1 MFLSL
6 SGTAVFVGL
15 MMMTAGFV
23 LTLAGWFAP
32 PITDTVL
39 RVRMAGP
46 VTLLLGFVL
55 LMFSYILC
63 AIEQQKC
70 SECCYQYIRARE
82 KENDIRSCDDSDT
95 MMTSPNGMHIDH
107 VITQNHVASSEHHSI
122 PDQIQILQQHLAQL
136 QMNQEAMLHPGM
148 NYVYN
153 PLIAAYSL
161 HPNVTSGQVTPN
173 GHVYNRSP
181 ITSHDQMEA
190 IVSKNSHIPFIDEP
204 SSDTSVQI
212 ESDGANNNNIDD
224 SFPPQRGHIV
234 QLPKHKKGSKHKT
247 SKSKSSERDLHLSNV
262 IKNSNAKDFHDSNE
276 ELWPKRRQ
284 SKKDLLH
291 SLKVHSKKFCEDGN
305 GALHLTDYYSQ
316 MQDASKPPVAT
327 PREQSLLNR
336 VPTSERL
343 SLCVP
348 ITPDSEDE
356 LTDKLEGLSTNS
368 SLTSQLSPQINGTSK
383 NSGRDNLGHVIVNV
397 GTTTSSS
404 WESTGDSG
412 KAACDSTENSHL
424 LPKESN
430 RLSHISKHTD
440 FSKLSSVKVLAGSD
454 YVHKNTADVTKKPR
468 QQKNVMSLDLV
479 SHIPVTSPKLQK
491 PITSVK
497 PLPKNQSSPKSP
509 KVLPLKSPKVPVARA
524 RIISKPDPTYN
535 EMADS
540 TV

>member
-1 MFLSL
+1 
-6 SGTAVFVGL
+6 

-55 LMFSYILC
+55 LVFSYILC

-82 KENDIRSCDDSDT
+82 KENDLRSCDADA
-95 MMTSPNGMHIDH
+95 MITSPNGMHIDH
-107 VITQNHVASSEHHSI
+107 VITQNHVSSPQLHHSI

-173 GHVYNRSP
+173 GHVHNKSP
-181 ITSHDQMEA
+181 ISSHDQMEA

-212 ESDGANNNNIDD
+212 ESDGANNNIDD
-224 SFPPQRGHIV
+224 PFPPQRGHIV

-247 SKSKSSERDLHLSNV
+247 SKSKSSDRDLHFSNV
-262 IKNSNAKDFHDSNE
+262 IKNSNAKDFHDSKE

-284 SKKDLLH
+284 SKKDLLN
-291 SLKVHSKKFCEDGN
+291 SLKIHSKKSCEDGN

-316 MQDASKPPVAT
+316 MQDASKLPVVT
-327 PREQSLLNR
+327 PREQSLPNR

-368 SLTSQLSPQINGTSK
+368 SFTSQLSPQINGTSR
-383 NSGRDNLGHVIVNV
+383 NSGKDNLGHVIVNV
-397 GTTTSSS
+397 GTTSS
-404 WESTGDSG
+404 WESTVNSQND
-412 KAACDSTENSHL
+412 ACDSTENSHL
-424 LPKESN
+424 LPKELN
-430 RLSHISKHTD
+430 RLSHSYTKHTD
-440 FSKLSSVKVLAGSD
+440 VLKTSSVKVMAGSD

-479 SHIPVTSPKLQK
+479 SQIQVTSPKLQK

-509 KVLPLKSPKVPVARA
+509 KVLPLKSPKAPVARA
-524 RIISKPDPTYN
+524 RIISKPEPSYN

>member
-1 MFLSL
+1 
-6 SGTAVFVGL
+6 

-55 LMFSYILC
+55 LVFSYILC

-82 KENDIRSCDDSDT
+82 KENDIRSCDADA

-107 VITQNHVASSEHHSI
+107 VITQNHVSSPQHHHSI

-173 GHVYNRSP
+173 GHVHNKSP
-181 ITSHDQMEA
+181 ISSHDQMEA

-224 SFPPQRGHIV
+224 PFPPQRGHIV

-247 SKSKSSERDLHLSNV
+247 SKSKSSERDLHFSNV
-262 IKNSNAKDFHDSNE
+262 IKNSNAKDFHDSKE

-284 SKKDLLH
+284 SKKDLLN
-291 SLKVHSKKFCEDGN
+291 SLKIHSKKSCEDGN

-316 MQDASKPPVAT
+316 MQDASKLLVVA
-327 PREQSLLNR
+327 PREQSLPNR

-368 SLTSQLSPQINGTSK
+368 SFTSQLSPQINGTSK
-383 NSGRDNLGHVIVNV
+383 NSVKDNLGHVIVNV
-397 GTTTSSS
+397 GTTSS
-404 WESTGDSG
+404 WESAVNSQNN
-412 KAACDSTENSHL
+412 ACDSTENSHL
-424 LPKESN
+424 LPKELN
-430 RLSHISKHTD
+430 RLSHSYTKHTD
-440 FSKLSSVKVLAGSD
+440 LSQVKFSKGD
-454 YVHKNTADVTKKPR
+454 GWF
-468 QQKNVMSLDLV
+468 
-479 SHIPVTSPKLQK
+479 
-491 PITSVK
+491 
-497 PLPKNQSSPKSP
+497 
-509 KVLPLKSPKVPVARA
+509 
-524 RIISKPDPTYN
+524 
-535 EMADS
+535 
-540 TV
+540 

>member
-1 MFLSL
+1 
-6 SGTAVFVGL
+6 

-46 VTLLLGFVL
+46 VTLLLGFL
-55 LMFSYILC
+55 LLILSYILC

-82 KENDIRSCDDSDT
+82 KENDIRTCDADA

-107 VITQNHVASSEHHSI
+107 VVTQNHVTSPQHHHSI

-136 QMNQEAMLHPGM
+136 QMNQEALLHPGM

-161 HPNVTSGQVTPN
+161 HPNVTAGQGTPN
-173 GHVYNRSP
+173 GHVNSKSP
-181 ITSHDQMEA
+181 ISSHDQMEA

-212 ESDGANNNNIDD
+212 ESDAANNNLEGET
-224 SFPPQRGHIV
+224 FPPQRGHIV
-234 QLPKHKKGSKHKT
+234 QLPKHKKGSKHKS
-247 SKSKSSERDLHLSNV
+247 SKSKSSERDLHFSNV
-262 IKNSNAKDFHDSNE
+262 IKNSNAKDFHDSKE

-284 SKKDLLH
+284 SKTDLLN
-291 SLKVHSKKFCEDGN
+291 SLKVHSKKSREDGN

-316 MQDASKPPVAT
+316 MQDASRPPVVSS
-327 PREQSLLNR
+327 REQSLPPNR

-356 LTDKLEGLSTNS
+356 LTDKLEGISTNS
-368 SLTSQLSPQINGTSK
+368 SFTSQLSPQINGTSRNNGK
-383 NSGRDNLGHVIVNV
+383 DNLGHVIVNV
-397 GTTTSSS
+397 GTASS
-404 WESTGDSG
+404 WDSTVDSG
-412 KAACDSTENSHL
+412 TCDSTENSHL
-424 LPKESN
+424 LPKEFN
-430 RLSHISKHTD
+430 RLSHSYTKHTD
-440 FSKLSSVKVLAGSD
+440 YLKSSSAKVMSGSD
-454 YVHKNTADVTKKPR
+454 YIHKNTADVTKKPR

-479 SHIPVTSPKLQK
+479 SHKQVTSSIPKK
-491 PITSVK
+491 PMTSVK

-509 KVLPLKSPKVPVARA
+509 KVLPLKSLRAPVARVIA
-524 RIISKPDPTYN
+524 KPEPSFN